1 MQYTHLGRSG
11 VIVSRLCLGT
21 MNFGWSTNEADSFQI
36 MDAAVDAGINFFD
49 TANVY
54 GFSGK
59 LGEGITEQ
67 IIGKWFAQGNR
78 REKIVLATK
87 VYVPMGAGPNDFGLS
102 AYHIRQSVENSLRRL
117 KTDHIDVLY
126 MHHID
131 RGEMLPSMIAWFG
144 LPEMKIYCPPHLKKA
159 TQWEEIWQAM
169 ELLVQ
174 QGKVIYTASSNF
186 AGWNIA
192 QACETA
198 NARHFLGLVA
208 EQTQYNLNSRIP
220 ELEVIPACREYGV
233 GLVPYSPLSEGL
245 LAGGLKTAKEGRRS
259 MLGDKVEKLKD
270 KIEAYELLCKVL
282 GEKPADVA
290 LAWLFKNPVVTAPI
304 IGPRTV
310 EQLTDSLHSL
320 EIELSESTMKKLD
333 EIWPGPGGE
342 APEAYAW

>member
-21 MNFGWSTNEADSFQI
+21 MNFGWGTSEKESFEI
-36 MDAAVDAGINFFD
+36 MDAAMEAGINFFD

-54 GFSGK
+54 GFGGK
-59 LGEGITEQ
+59 LGEGITEKL
-67 IIGKWFAQGNR
+67 IGKWLAQGDR
-78 REKIVLATK
+78 RGKIVLATK
-87 VYVPMGAGPNDFGLS
+87 VFVPMGTGPNDRGLS
-102 AYHIRQSVENSLRRL
+102 AYHIRKSVDDSLRRL
-117 KTDHIDVLY
+117 KTDRIDVLY

-131 RGEMLPSMIAWFG
+131 RGETPPEINAWFG
-144 LPEMKIYCPPHLKKA
+144 LPEIKMVRPPHLKHN
-159 TQWEEIWQAM
+159 TPWEEIWQAM
-169 ELLVQ
+169 EVLVQ
-174 QGKVIYTASSNF
+174 QGKALYVASSNF

-208 EQTQYNLNSRIP
+208 EQSQYNLNCRIP

-245 LAGGLKTAKEGRRS
+245 LAGGLTDAKEGRRA
-259 MLGDKVEKLKD
+259 MLGDKVSALKD
-270 KIEAYELLCKVL
+270 KIEPYEALCAEL
-282 GEKPADVA
+282 GEAPANVA
-290 LAWLFKNPVVTAPI
+290 LAWLLQNPGVTAPI
-304 IGPRTV
+304 VGPRTL
-310 EQLTDSLHSL
+310 EQLTDSYRALDISL
-320 EIELSESTMKKLD
+320 DDATTKKLD